1 MYGMVDFFDTFD
13 LASPTKPAV
22 SSTEAEQPVAPST
35 SDPALPEEDPM
46 YRWAGLTS
54 EQTLPDQTDRELPEE
69 NPMYGMA
76 GVVNN
81 LTRPDP
87 EAASWRDVRRRRDG
101 AEGWGATAAKP
112 RRHPLDELAEAGQ
125 VQEER
130 ESQSGDGDSLS
141 DISVN
146 EEHSDDDDV
155 FQMKA
160 ASPYQLTAAYRNFWL
175 YRWQLAEEE
184 LVTHLREEVLLPLD
198 ANDATASSVFT
209 NVEEA
214 VVLPPWHCPFRTCCA
229 AETDLHA
236 CDKHEKRLWRHLWQE
251 TPSKTSHASLLRDM
265 ISKYQGWLSS

>member
-1 MYGMVDFFDTFD
+1 MYGG
-13 LASPTKPAV
+13 
-22 SSTEAEQPVAPST
+22 
-35 SDPALPEEDPM
+35 
-46 YRWAGLTS
+46 AGLMY
-54 EQTLPDQTDRELPEE
+54 EQTLPDRIDRELPEE

-76 GVVNN
+76 GLVYERTLPDSVDPELPEENSMYGMAD
-81 LTRPDP
+81 LMYEQTLPDP
-87 EAASWRDVRRRRDG
+87 VAASWRSVSRRHDG
-101 AEGWGATAAKP
+101 AEAWGATAAKP
-112 RRHPLDELAEAGQ
+112 TRHPLDDLAEAGQ

-141 DISVN
+141 EISVN

-184 LVTHLREEVLLPLD
+184 LVTHLRDEVLLPLD

-265 ISKYQGWLSS
+265 ISKYQGWLNS